1 MAKGVG
7 TTVSV
12 IITVIILLTFFGIY
26 MYVANAQVDNNIKLN
41 LETLQL
47 LKLKSTFETFNQSLG
62 MTWFISTVQTV
73 FHAGDKGIGCGY
85 DGPIDRGFWL
95 QDKGVSTRN
104 FTSAD
109 LAAMTDKYNGFSTP
123 SVCYPKDRD
132 IENYIRGDM
141 STGGYL
147 NIPGSVNTDGVE
159 ITRAEPSYPIS
170 IDNDGVKSV
179 FTQKITASDGKGKI
193 EATTEN
199 ANFVKTKISEM
210 AASGRGAVARLVGLG
225 DLHSDFN
232 RELVF
237 FRPFGQT
244 ASAVAYT
251 NKIKDD
257 VITSVDLSTG
267 SNIKS
272 DVIIRDVSLYVD
284 DGAKI
289 APGGSGLMVKY
300 LATVRY
306 FDAQSG
312 PLPTAV
318 YDIPT
323 DSKTITSCYG
333 YRGKTGS
340 DAGEF
345 HAGIDIAPQTA
356 DVSEPVY
363 ALDTGTVVEA
373 YSICVEGDV
382 SCGAPSFARYGNI
395 VMIQHA
401 DFYSLYAHLES
412 VDVQVGQQVSADEQ
426 IGMMGNTGRSTGMH
440 LHLEIRQ
447 TIDGDQQ
454 DPCGY
459 VKCEQS
465 TGEICSA
472 YDMTNSRYYYYDED
486 AETFSKRPI
495 TMQFNVEDSLKAM
508 SCEWWSKYAIDN
520 FGLNA
525 PIMFNYEGTNDMM
538 CCNSYVFSC
547 GVDIPNMPGD
557 QKLAPGEITDDGK
570 QPQKLCNM
578 ILRGNTIAC
587 GPNGFIVPPNS

>member
-147 NIPGSVNTDGVE
+147 NIPGSVKADGVE
-159 ITRAEPSYPIS
+159 ITRGEPSYPIT

-179 FTQKITASDGKGKI
+179 FTQKIVASDGKGKI

-199 ANFVKTKISEM
+199 ANFVKTKIKEM
-210 AASGRGAVARLVGLG
+210 TESGRGAVARLVGLG
-225 DLHSDFN
+225 DLHSNFG

-237 FRPFGQT
+237 FRPFGDT

-251 NKIKDD
+251 NKIKEE
-257 VITSVDLSTG
+257 VVASVQLSTG

-300 LATVRY
+300 LATVKY
-306 FDAQSG
+306 SEA
-312 PLPTAV
+312 PTGAIPPGAV
-318 YDIPT
+318 YPIPT
-323 DSKTITSCYG
+323 DSTIISSCYG
-333 YRGKTGS
+333 YREDPIN
-340 DAGEF
+340 DAGKF
-345 HAGIDIAPQTA
+345 HGGIDIAPQA
-356 DVSEPVY
+356 QGVPVY
-363 ALDTGTVVEA
+363 ALDIGTVVEA
-373 YSICVEGDV
+373 YSTCIEGDTA
-382 SCGAPSFARYGNI
+382 CGAPSFARYGNM

-401 DFYSLYAHLES
+401 NFYSFYAHLAS
-412 VDVQVGQQVSADEQ
+412 VDVQVGQQVSAGEQ
-426 IGMMGNTGRSTGMH
+426 IGTMGNTGRSDGVH
-440 LHLEIRQ
+440 LHFEVRL
-447 TIDGDQQ
+447 DGTSDTRE

-459 VKCEQS
+459 VDCSVS

-472 YDMTNSRYYYYDED
+472 ISSSNRYYYYDED
-486 AETFSKRPI
+486 AETFSKRPM
-495 TMQFNVEDSLKAM
+495 TMQFNVQDSLPAL
-508 SCEWWSKYAIDN
+508 SCTWWSAYWISQ
-520 FGLNA
+520 LNVSVA
-525 PIMFNYEGTNDMM
+525 TLFNYQGTSDMM
-538 CCNSYVFSC
+538 CCNSYIFSC
-547 GVDIPNMPGD
+547 GVDIPNMPAD
-557 QKLAPGEITDDGK
+557 QKLQPGEMTSDSK
-570 QPQKLCNM
+570 VPQKLCNM

-587 GPNGFIVPPNS
+587 GPNGFITPPNT